1 MPIPAIIT
9 TLAPIVIPLLK
20 EKFRANGSVGER
32 ILERIA
38 EPLVRRVEER
48 GAVPIEMAPTDN
60 IREETLKY
68 LEENAKLIEAQISLD
83 GAMLVSEDWFVRRAR
98 PFVLYS
104 FGINM
109 LMIGGFACSAVLLGQ
124 TAGLLQVT
132 GLITPLIATHGAAAG
147 YYIRQRTVDKGR
159 DKGV

>member
-1 MPIPAIIT
+1 MMPVPAIIT

-20 EKFRANGSVGER
+20 EKFRVNGSVGEKV
-32 ILERIA
+32 LERIA

-48 GAVPIEMAPTDN
+48 GGVPVDMAPTDN

-68 LEENAKLIEAQISLD
+68 LEENAKLIKAQISLD
-83 GAMLVSEDWFVRRAR
+83 EAMLVSEDWFVRRAR

-104 FGINM
+104 FGFNM
-109 LMIGGFACSAVLLGQ
+109 VMVAGFACFAVVSGQ
-124 TAGLLQVT
+124 TAGLLQVA
-132 GLITPLIATHGAAAG
+132 GLITPLVATHGAAAG

-159 DKGV
+159 G